1 MSQGSMANA
10 DVIRYLSCVTKCV
23 TRSMCFG
30 SPSKKEEIQS
40 TMTEQAPQQQCE
52 EAGHRVPTVRKERA
66 DRKWS

>member
-1 MSQGSMANA
+1 
-10 DVIRYLSCVTKCV
+10 
-23 TRSMCFG
+23 MCFG